1 MKEHRYKNLE
11 GRNKLIEKLTQE
23 YITASASKATIILG
37 NHGSGKSHV
46 VFEVINRIHSKNR
59 HNNKLQVYI
68 AEGDK
73 LSLYENS
80 SKSSVDNIE
89 TTISLPI
96 RWGIGV
102 DIATAVSTKKN
113 DSQFNQ
119 ISNLLKKRF
128 SSDLLICLPDY
139 SKLDNK
145 VKYLVELLMKNI
157 TTLESTFK
165 HHLYFLISNVDDSCI
180 KDFLVCSTIE
190 KNILEDYDEND
201 ILQYLTEK
209 HKIIVRKKD
218 IEEKIKQIKKICASN
233 LKLVDF
239 LYIDLVEQN
248 VDFFRALDSV
258 VTYRLGEL
266 KKNGLTR
273 NVNEYDMEDII
284 LSSSISLKSF
294 GSQEIASITHKETNT
309 VRESLY
315 QLKSKRC

>member
-23 YITASASKATIILG
+23 YITASASEATIILG

-59 HNNKLQVYI
+59 QNNKLQVYI

-102 DIATAVSTKKN
+102 DIAASVSTKKN

-145 VKYLVELLMKNI
+145 VKYLIEILMKNI
-157 TTLESTFK
+157 TTLESTFR
-165 HHLYFLISNVDDSCI
+165 HHLYFLISDVDDSCI
-180 KDFLVCSTIE
+180 KDFLSCSTIE
-190 KNILEDYDEND
+190 KMYWKTMMKMIFYNI
-201 ILQYLTEK
+201 
-209 HKIIVRKKD
+209 
-218 IEEKIKQIKKICASN
+218 
-233 LKLVDF
+233 
-239 LYIDLVEQN
+239 
-248 VDFFRALDSV
+248 
-258 VTYRLGEL
+258 
-266 KKNGLTR
+266 
-273 NVNEYDMEDII
+273 
-284 LSSSISLKSF
+284 
-294 GSQEIASITHKETNT
+294 
-309 VRESLY
+309 
-315 QLKSKRC
+315 

>member
-23 YITASASKATIILG
+23 YITASASEATIILG

-59 HNNKLQVYI
+59 QNNKLQVYI

-102 DIATAVSTKKN
+102 DIAASVSTKKN
-113 DSQFNQ
+113 DSKFNQ

-145 VKYLVELLMKNI
+145 VKYLIELLMKNI

-180 KDFLVCSTIE
+180 RDFLSCSTIE
-190 KNILEDYDEND
+190 KNVLEDYDEND
-201 ILQYLTEK
+201 ILQYLIEK
-209 HKIIVRKKD
+209 CCG
-218 IEEKIKQIKKICASN
+218 QA
-233 LKLVDF
+233 F
-239 LYIDLVEQN
+239 L
-248 VDFFRALDSV
+248 
-258 VTYRLGEL
+258 
-266 KKNGLTR
+266 
-273 NVNEYDMEDII
+273 
-284 LSSSISLKSF
+284 
-294 GSQEIASITHKETNT
+294 
-309 VRESLY
+309 
-315 QLKSKRC
+315 

>member
-23 YITASASKATIILG
+23 YITASASEATIILG

-59 HNNKLQVYI
+59 QNNKLQVYI

-102 DIATAVSTKKN
+102 DIAASVSTKKN
-113 DSQFNQ
+113 DSKFNQ

-145 VKYLVELLMKNI
+145 VKYLIELLMKNI

-180 KDFLVCSTIE
+180 RDFLSCSTIE
-190 KNILEDYDEND
+190 KNVLEDYDEND
-201 ILQYLTEK
+201 ILQYLIEK
-209 HKIIVRKKD
+209 HKIIVKKKD
-218 IEEKIKQIKKICASN
+218 IEEKMHISDKRSPFPASA
-233 LKLVDF
+233 V
-239 LYIDLVEQN
+239 
-248 VDFFRALDSV
+248 
-258 VTYRLGEL
+258 
-266 KKNGLTR
+266 
-273 NVNEYDMEDII
+273 
-284 LSSSISLKSF
+284 
-294 GSQEIASITHKETNT
+294 
-309 VRESLY
+309 
-315 QLKSKRC
+315 

>member
-1 MKEHRYKNLE
+1 MKENKYKNLE

-23 YITASASKATIILG
+23 YITASASEATIILG

-59 HNNKLQVYI
+59 QNNKLQVYI

-102 DIATAVSTKKN
+102 DIAASVSTKKN

-145 VKYLVELLMKNI
+145 VKYLIEILMKNI
-157 TTLESTFK
+157 TTLESTFR
-165 HHLYFLISNVDDSCI
+165 HHLYFLISDVDDSCI
-180 KDFLVCSTIE
+180 KDFLSCSTIE
-190 KNILEDYDEND
+190 KNVLEDYDEND

-209 HKIIVRKKD
+209 HKIIVKKKD
-218 IEEKIKQIKKICASN
+218 IEEKIKRK
-233 LKLVDF
+233 
-239 LYIDLVEQN
+239 
-248 VDFFRALDSV
+248 
-258 VTYRLGEL
+258 RL
-266 KKNGLTR
+266 N
-273 NVNEYDMEDII
+273 
-284 LSSSISLKSF
+284 F
-294 GSQEIASITHKETNT
+294 G
-309 VRESLY
+309 
-315 QLKSKRC
+315 

>member
-23 YITASASKATIILG
+23 YITASASEATIILG

-59 HNNKLQVYI
+59 QNNKLQVYI

-102 DIATAVSTKKN
+102 DIAASVSTKKN
-113 DSQFNQ
+113 DSKFNQ

-139 SKLDNK
+139 SKLD
-145 VKYLVELLMKNI
+145 
-157 TTLESTFK
+157 
-165 HHLYFLISNVDDSCI
+165 
-180 KDFLVCSTIE
+180 TINE
-190 KNILEDYDEND
+190 
-201 ILQYLTEK
+201 
-209 HKIIVRKKD
+209 
-218 IEEKIKQIKKICASN
+218 QI
-233 LKLVDF
+233 
-239 LYIDLVEQN
+239 
-248 VDFFRALDSV
+248 
-258 VTYRLGEL
+258 
-266 KKNGLTR
+266 
-273 NVNEYDMEDII
+273 
-284 LSSSISLKSF
+284 
-294 GSQEIASITHKETNT
+294 
-309 VRESLY
+309 
-315 QLKSKRC
+315 

>member
-1 MKEHRYKNLE
+1 MKENKYKNLE

-23 YITASASKATIILG
+23 YITASASEATIILG

-59 HNNKLQVYI
+59 QNNKLQVYI

-102 DIATAVSTKKN
+102 DIAASVSTKKN

-145 VKYLVELLMKNI
+145 VKYLIEILMKNI
-157 TTLESTFK
+157 TTLESTFR
-165 HHLYFLISNVDDSCI
+165 HHLYFLISDVDDSCI
-180 KDFLVCSTIE
+180 KDFLSCSTIE
-190 KNILEDYDEND
+190 KNVLEDYDEND

-209 HKIIVRKKD
+209 HKIIVKKKD
-218 IEEKIKQIKKICASN
+218 IEEKIKQIKKF
-233 LKLVDF
+233 V
-239 LYIDLVEQN
+239 
-248 VDFFRALDSV
+248 
-258 VTYRLGEL
+258 RL
-266 KKNGLTR
+266 
-273 NVNEYDMEDII
+273 I
-284 LSSSISLKSF
+284 
-294 GSQEIASITHKETNT
+294 
-309 VRESLY
+309 
-315 QLKSKRC
+315 

>member
-23 YITASASKATIILG
+23 YITASASEATIILG

-59 HNNKLQVYI
+59 QNNKLQVYI

-102 DIATAVSTKKN
+102 DIAASVSTKKN
-113 DSQFNQ
+113 DSKFNQ

-145 VKYLVELLMKNI
+145 VKYLIELLMKNI

-180 KDFLVCSTIE
+180 RDFLSCSTIE
-190 KNILEDYDEND
+190 KNVLEDYDEND
-201 ILQYLTEK
+201 ILQYLIEK
-209 HKIIVRKKD
+209 HKIIVKKKD
-218 IEEKIKQIKKICASN
+218 I
-233 LKLVDF
+233 
-239 LYIDLVEQN
+239 
-248 VDFFRALDSV
+248 
-258 VTYRLGEL
+258 RL
-266 KKNGLTR
+266 N
-273 NVNEYDMEDII
+273 
-284 LSSSISLKSF
+284 
-294 GSQEIASITHKETNT
+294 
-309 VRESLY
+309 
-315 QLKSKRC
+315 KSKKYVRLI

>member
-1 MKEHRYKNLE
+1 MKENKYKNLE

-23 YITASASKATIILG
+23 YITASASEATIILG

-59 HNNKLQVYI
+59 QNNKLQVYI

-102 DIATAVSTKKN
+102 DIAASVSTKKN

-145 VKYLVELLMKNI
+145 VKYLIEILMKNI
-157 TTLESTFK
+157 TTLESTFR
-165 HHLYFLISNVDDSCI
+165 HHLYFLISDVDDSCI
-180 KDFLVCSTIE
+180 KDFLSCSTIE
-190 KNILEDYDEND
+190 KNVLEDYDEND

-209 HKIIVRKKD
+209 HKIIVKKKD
-218 IEEKIKQIKKICASN
+218 IEEKIK
-233 LKLVDF
+233 
-239 LYIDLVEQN
+239 
-248 VDFFRALDSV
+248 
-258 VTYRLGEL
+258 
-266 KKNGLTR
+266 
-273 NVNEYDMEDII
+273 
-284 LSSSISLKSF
+284 
-294 GSQEIASITHKETNT
+294 
-309 VRESLY
+309 
-315 QLKSKRC
+315 